1 MHLLPK
7 TIYDLDLSLN
17 EGVTFTV
24 IKFLNQNFTQ
34 LSTLSLESCENLTEC
49 VEPLECI
56 GFDSLKRLELQ
67 GSVTHEDLQTM
78 IAFDLLKN
86 VEFLNLSNCKLTHE
100 SLELIFES
108 KNLHRLEY
116 LIFSKNEVKQLP
128 KPAQRTSVLITLAFI
143 DLRENGI
150 NNLHKN
156 AGKVYQNIVMLG
168 YATEA
173 KKQGRNLDSKDMNQM
188 WDLKESVAQSVVNTR
203 FPFPVHVFVP
213 TEEQR
218 KIPMF

>member
-1 MHLLPK
+1 
-7 TIYDLDLSLN
+7 
-17 EGVTFTV
+17 
-24 IKFLNQNFTQ
+24 
-34 LSTLSLESCENLTEC
+34 
-49 VEPLECI
+49 
-56 GFDSLKRLELQ
+56 
-67 GSVTHEDLQTM
+67 M

-188 WDLKESVAQSVVNTR
+188 WDLKESVA
-203 FPFPVHVFVP
+203 
-213 TEEQR
+213 
-218 KIPMF
+218 